1 MHTRELLDLRVH
13 DGWDVD
19 SVWTIRTFNEVCA
32 RENRVPKAVV
42 HDRGTH
48 FAGQFARQLRVL
60 EIEEEVTPT
69 GLPSMNCYAE
79 RAIGS
84 VRRELLR
91 HIRAADAKELQ
102 FYLDEYRRYA
112 NTERPHQGIDGRTPE
127 EFAASKPE
135 AAVIDLADVRRR
147 RLERRP
153 YAHGILQG
161 YVLVA
166 DAPPAKAA

>member
-1 MHTRELLDLRVH
+1 
-13 DGWDVD
+13 
-19 SVWTIRTFNEVCA
+19 
-32 RENRVPKAVV
+32 
-42 HDRGTH
+42 
-48 FAGQFARQLRVL
+48 
-60 EIEEEVTPT
+60 
-69 GLPSMNCYAE
+69 MNCYAE

-91 HIRAADAKELQ
+91 HIRIADAKELQ

-135 AAVIDLADVRRR
+135 AEVIDVADIRKR

-161 YVLVA
+161 YALVA